1 MTVCQK
7 CVELVVVAHMY
18 TEVFSWQKSIFMFEP
33 IQRFSGIRLLLIRL
47 LLRNK
52 TTRK

>member
-18 TEVFSWQKSIFMFEP
+18 TEVFSQPKSIFMFEP
-33 IQRFSGIRLLLIRL
+33 IRCLSGEDY
-47 LLRNK
+47 
-52 TTRK
+52 TTE

>member
-18 TEVFSWQKSIFMFEP
+18 TEVFSQPKSIFMFEA
-33 IQRFSGIRLLLIRL
+33 IRRFPGIRLLVNSLLIQL
-47 LLRNK
+47 VAD
-52 TTRK
+52 